1 MKIKNKI
8 LTKLTNL
15 TECEWKLFEYMI
27 RRQDNSGKVFG
38 VHNKAVC
45 QTTKMSKQSFYNAL
59 RGLAE
64 KKVIT
69 YEAGVPEYTVNPV
82 AKHKIFGR
90 SIDYN
95 VTIIDNDFSYEGAE
109 REGYV
114 SLQRKLFRSKEYA
127 SLKANEKFLLFWF
140 AHLTNENT
148 QSYKRKAKEFL
159 GQYSAMLGVSKRVV
173 RSYMHTLKNFF
184 AIGVKKGICYIT
196 YLHEKFE
203 KDYSSNQRNNVQEN
217 YIQGLVRHM
226 KIKKASTRDIK
237 DTAYLMSQYDK
248 LAELHGRD
256 IKLLI
261 TKIICSCARKE
272 KEPKNRVLNA
282 KYIHKILRSELAL
295 F

>member
-8 LTKLTNL
+8 ITKLINL

-27 RRQDNSGKVFG
+27 RRQDKEGKVFG

-82 AKHKIFGR
+82 TQHKIFGR

-248 LAELHGRD
+248 LAEVHGRD

-261 TKIICSCARKE
+261 TKIICPCARKV

-282 KYIHKILRSELAL
+282 KYIHKIVRSELAL

>member
-95 VTIIDNDFSYEGAE
+95 VTITDNDFPM
-109 REGYV
+109 
-114 SLQRKLFRSKEYA
+114 KE
-127 SLKANEKFLLFWF
+127 
-140 AHLTNENT
+140 
-148 QSYKRKAKEFL
+148 Q
-159 GQYSAMLGVSKRVV
+159 
-173 RSYMHTLKNFF
+173 
-184 AIGVKKGICYIT
+184 
-196 YLHEKFE
+196 
-203 KDYSSNQRNNVQEN
+203 
-217 YIQGLVRHM
+217 
-226 KIKKASTRDIK
+226 
-237 DTAYLMSQYDK
+237 
-248 LAELHGRD
+248 
-256 IKLLI
+256 
-261 TKIICSCARKE
+261 KE
-272 KEPKNRVLNA
+272 KAMYPCSVN
-282 KYIHKILRSELAL
+282 YSEARIC
-295 F
+295 FVES